1 MSLSSKLLYEL
12 NPPKLLSGNLFSI
25 MDLDKQMTTFI
36 SRASTLVHL
45 VRGLHITD
53 SVLGIPRVSSV
64 VAASILKN
72 AGIKLDLSC
81 SLRISDRNLI
91 AVLQFLSEAIRNS
104 IESILIIRGDAPF
117 SGPSFYKP
125 TATEILKILSLYGID
140 THLKLYLSFPSKI
153 SASGISKTKL
163 NIKPYGLITQSISS
177 LTDLGRIID
186 LARPQGIRVIPCI
199 MCPSEKN
206 VSSASK
212 IGLDWSG
219 YLKDPVQF
227 IAEAAKMSDNIII
240 SSPNSFDD
248 GFKLLKNLNE
258 ISA

>member
-12 NPPKLLSGNLFSI
+12 NPPKLLSENVFSI
-25 MDLDKQMTTFI
+25 IDLDKQIKRFI
-36 SRASTLVHL
+36 ARASALVQL

-64 VAASILKN
+64 VAASILKD
-72 AGIKLDLSC
+72 AGIKLELGC

-91 AVLQFLSEAIRNS
+91 AVLQFLSEAIKHS
-104 IESILIIRGDAPF
+104 VESILIVRGDSPF
-117 SGPSFYKP
+117 SGPSFSRP
-125 TATEILKILSLYGID
+125 TATEVLKVLSFYGID

-153 SASGISKTKL
+153 SNSVIQTTKL
-163 NIKPYGLITQSISS
+163 NIKPYGFITQSISS
-177 LTDLGRIID
+177 LSDLGQIID
-186 LARPQGIRVIPCI
+186 LVRPQGIRVIPCI

-212 IGLDWSG
+212 IGLDWSE

-227 IAEAAKMSDNIII
+227 IAEAAKISDKVII

-248 GFKLLKNLNE
+248 GLKLLNTLNE
-258 ISA
+258 NSL

>member
-1 MSLSSKLLYEL
+1 MPLSSKLFYEL
-12 NPPKLLSGNLFSI
+12 NPPKLLSENVFSI
-25 MDLDKQMTTFI
+25 IDLDKQMTRFI
-36 SRASTLVHL
+36 ARASALVQL

-64 VAASILKN
+64 AAASILKD
-72 AGIKLDLSC
+72 AGIKLELGC

-104 IESILIIRGDAPF
+104 VESILIVKGDAPF
-117 SGPSFYKP
+117 SGPSFSKP
-125 TATEILKILSLYGID
+125 TATEVLKLLSFYRID

-153 SASGISKTKL
+153 SNSVNQAMKL
-163 NIKPYGLITQSISS
+163 NIKPYGFITQSISS
-177 LTDLGRIID
+177 LSDLGQIID

-212 IGLDWSG
+212 IGLDWSE

-227 IAEAAKMSDNIII
+227 IADAAGMSDKVII

-248 GFKLLKNLNE
+248 GMKLLNKLNE
-258 ISA
+258 NSL